1 MSARVPQSGGRP
13 WVAVH
18 TWMLNDPDVLL
29 AGNAARALWMSLLLW
44 SAQAGTAGVVPADPR
59 RVATF
64 ARLDGGVPEVAD
76 ALAALVAQGLLVAG
90 PKDGTYA
97 IGAWAETQAD
107 LGGSTTRSA
116 STSAA
121 RFRSAHE
128 AGKHSGGQRKGC
140 ALCAAGR
147 PGLAVVPEPPEPESG
162 SREGDSPEG
171 PPLGGARELVAEFRA
186 TFAGILEDCPTRLDG
201 YRVLLDAARTLGA
214 EHAGLSPRLGPA
226 LVPLRVG
233 VGQERPV
240 SLSAGGFLLPALRT
254 GRATSTASGSP
265 HAHAVRAG
273 PHGVGMRVPRY
284 R

>member
-29 AGNAARALWMSLLLW
+29 AGNAARALWLSLLLW
-44 SAQAGTAGVVPADPR
+44 SAQAGTAGVVPADAR

-76 ALAALVAQGLLVAG
+76 ALAALVAHGLLVDG

-121 RFRSAHE
+121 KFKSAHE

-140 ALCAAGR
+140 ALCDAGR
-147 PGLAVVPEPPEPESG
+147 PGLAVVPEPPEPDDG
-162 SREGDSPEG
+162 SREGDSPKG
-171 PPLGGARELVAEFRA
+171 PPLGGAHELVAEFRA
-186 TFAGILEDCPTRLDG
+186 TFAGVLQDCPTRLDG
-201 YRVLLDAARTLGA
+201 WRIRRTPARNLNDPAHLHPRSRTPYDRVKQQSRLD
-214 EHAGLSPRLGPA
+214 
-226 LVPLRVG
+226 
-233 VGQERPV
+233 
-240 SLSAGGFLLPALRT
+240 
-254 GRATSTASGSP
+254 
-265 HAHAVRAG
+265 
-273 PHGVGMRVPRY
+273 
-284 R
+284 

>member
-29 AGNAARALWMSLLLW
+29 AGNAARALWLSLLLW

-76 ALAALVAQGLLVAG
+76 ALAALVAQGLLVDG

-116 STSAA
+116 STSSSVRRSPGSFRTA
-121 RFRSAHE
+121 RRGWM
-128 AGKHSGGQRKGC
+128 AGAFDELR
-140 ALCAAGR
+140 
-147 PGLAVVPEPPEPESG
+147 LA
-162 SREGDSPEG
+162 
-171 PPLGGARELVAEFRA
+171 
-186 TFAGILEDCPTRLDG
+186 I
-201 YRVLLDAARTLGA
+201 
-214 EHAGLSPRLGPA
+214 
-226 LVPLRVG
+226 
-233 VGQERPV
+233 
-240 SLSAGGFLLPALRT
+240 
-254 GRATSTASGSP
+254 
-265 HAHAVRAG
+265 
-273 PHGVGMRVPRY
+273 
-284 R
+284 